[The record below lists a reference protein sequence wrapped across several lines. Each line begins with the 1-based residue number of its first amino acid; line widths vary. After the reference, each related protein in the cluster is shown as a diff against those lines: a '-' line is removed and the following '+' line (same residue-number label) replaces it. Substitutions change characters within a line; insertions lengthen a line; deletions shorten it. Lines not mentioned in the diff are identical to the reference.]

1 MSACVGNY
9 DRQYA
14 LLTSPVGRPG
24 SGAMRYG
31 AAMYFYN
38 HHALSAETLEIYR
51 RCCILDQEEP
61 VELAQFEGLDLS
73 PLLLKTL

>member
-1 MSACVGNY
+1 
-9 DRQYA
+9 
-14 LLTSPVGRPG
+14 
-24 SGAMRYG
+24 MRYG